1 MDSAK
6 QSVNEAR
13 QSRIGFNTLDCAGSR
28 EFKAAEI
35 HRDTPRFQ
43 RGFTLELPVKRDQPL
58 MSTLRG
64 ATDVATRTM
73 QPSSEKRGREGEEAE
88 ELNGEANVAAFHGV
102 NRF

>member
-1 MDSAK
+1 MK
-6 QSVNEAR
+6 LVNLESVLIH
-13 QSRIGFNTLDCAGSR
+13 SIVPDR
-28 EFKAAEI
+28 ESSKRPKFTAI
-35 HRDTPRFQ
+35 HRGFQ
-43 RGFTLELPVKRDQPL
+43 RGFTLELPVKRDQLL

-73 QPSSEKRGREGEEAE
+73 QPSSEKRGTEGEEAE